1 MRSDMPLKVWESQER
16 DEADVTLVRLVARVS
31 LHMTAQILT
40 VVEIPEEEE
49 GVVKLVKS
57 YNFLIGRF

>member
-1 MRSDMPLKVWESQER
+1 MRSDVPLKVWESQER

-40 VVEIPEEEE
+40 VVEIPEEEKDNSE
-49 GVVKLVKS
+49 IS
-57 YNFLIGRF
+57 